1 MRIMD
6 NCYSLRKAAGL
17 YWLLDMKQVGIPYK
31 RPLSFN
37 EIGAQIWGLLER
49 EYTLSAICREIA
61 TEYEAEEAEI
71 ETDVLEF
78 VNQLKAYGV
87 NIEE

>member
-1 MRIMD
+1 MRIID
-6 NCYSLRKAAGL
+6 NCYSLRKAAGI
-17 YWLLDMKQVGIPYK
+17 YWLLDMNQIGISYK
-31 RPLSFN
+31 RPLSIN
-37 EIGAQIWGLLER
+37 EVGAQIWDLLEK

-61 TEYEAEEAEI
+61 AGYDAEEEEI
-71 ETDVLEF
+71 QKDVLEF